1 MTDMP
6 FTVIWEQMDYDG
18 KIVKLSRAFSTAKQ
32 REDWIK
38 SMMKSALYI
47 HQFFKV
53 LRKGN
58 DLGEPEEE

>member
-38 SMMKSALYI
+38 
-47 HQFFKV
+47 H
-53 LRKGN
+53 
-58 DLGEPEEE
+58 DEECSLHPSIL